1 MGPRAV
7 PLAIIGD
14 LHLDLTDAQW
24 VNSLYAVLL
33 AALLLSTGNLADRWG
48 RKRLFLTGSALI
60 APYPRRPAAQ
70 HPLCCYRFG
79 VHFHATAGVRGRL
92 LPLASHR
99 RLVAMNDMH
108 SLGRLIASAQERNG
122 WSLRDLAARA
132 DRAGYDMSHASFA
145 RLKSTPVTSI
155 KGENI
160 TMLALVL
167 RVPVA
172 HVVTAALESIGV
184 ELDSALH
191 PSVLDVVQESPDLS
205 TYDQELLAAV
215 LRVMLDRRRTD
226 HHDERDH
233 ADQDQDRERGTA
245 ERGGARGGDAGAEQ
259 KTAAADAPADFD
271 LAAHPDFELT
281 RDRQAREW
289 GDVGEENQDPGDE
302 AGA

>member
-1 MGPRAV
+1 M
-7 PLAIIGD
+7 
-14 LHLDLTDAQW
+14 
-24 VNSLYAVLL
+24 
-33 AALLLSTGNLADRWG
+33 
-48 RKRLFLTGSALI
+48 
-60 APYPRRPAAQ
+60 
-70 HPLCCYRFG
+70 
-79 VHFHATAGVRGRL
+79 
-92 LPLASHR
+92 LPLASPR

-108 SLGRLIASAQERNG
+108 SLGRLIASVQERNG

-132 DRAGYDMSHASFA
+132 ERAGYDTSHTSFA

-167 RVPVA
+167 KVPVD
-172 HVVTAALESIGV
+172 HVATAALESVGV

-191 PSVLDVVQESPDLS
+191 PSVLDVVQESTDLS
-205 TYDQELLAAV
+205 TYDQELLTAV

-226 HHDERDH
+226 HHDEYDH
-233 ADQDQDRERGTA
+233 PDRHQDRECGTA
-245 ERGGARGGDAGAEQ
+245 ERGGASGGDAGAGQ
-259 KTAAADAPADFD
+259 KTAPADFD

-289 GDVGEENQDPGDE
+289 GDVGEESQDHEHGG